1 MFNEV
6 LKSDLEDNSCFCEL
20 IKRTE
25 TAYNLNCLR
34 LDYSKLVELLTS
46 DDKNLRCYALLI
58 LSFLNDKDSRIRDFA
73 SNLIKE
79 HLINPETR
87 YLFDNNTSR
96 DIFIESVKDIN
107 PKVCKNITYALQ
119 HMDNKVVI
127 IEKMIKI
134 IDTGNIFTVYWGL
147 CAIENLLT
155 TNDENINSIE
165 KIIIDLITKTSG
177 SKEYHIREKTA
188 FIIKILTKNLNN
200 RYNNIVGKIQ
210 ELVEKLLND
219 ENFYVRNAINPTN

>member
-1 MFNEV
+1 
-6 LKSDLEDNSCFCEL
+6 
-20 IKRTE
+20 
-25 TAYNLNCLR
+25 
-34 LDYSKLVELLTS
+34 
-46 DDKNLRCYALLI
+46 
-58 LSFLNDKDSRIRDFA
+58 
-73 SNLIKE
+73 
-79 HLINPETR
+79 
-87 YLFDNNTSR
+87 
-96 DIFIESVKDIN
+96 
-107 PKVCKNITYALQ
+107 
-119 HMDNKVVI
+119 
-127 IEKMIKI
+127 MIKI

-219 ENFYVRNAINPTN
+219 ENFYVRNAFNPTN